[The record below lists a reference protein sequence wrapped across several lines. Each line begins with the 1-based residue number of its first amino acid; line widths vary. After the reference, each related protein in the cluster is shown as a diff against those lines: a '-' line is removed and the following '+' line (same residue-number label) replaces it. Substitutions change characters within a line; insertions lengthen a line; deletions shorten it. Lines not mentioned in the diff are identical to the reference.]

1 MKDTNEFTGI
11 KISPNFIVPS
21 LVTKLSGHMVALSS
35 TPPESG
41 KFITIVVY
49 AGQIFSHDCCMKNGE
64 LMVANYDYGDLEWE
78 VLGLAKNA
86 EILGYIRLV

>member
-1 MKDTNEFTGI
+1 MKDINELKGI
-11 KISPNFIVPS
+11 QVNPNFIVPS
-21 LVTKLSGHMVALSS
+21 LVTKLNGHMVALSS

-78 VLGLAKNA
+78 VLDLAKSA
-86 EILGYIRLV
+86 EILGYIRLI

>member
-11 KISPNFIVPS
+11 KVSPNFIVPS
-21 LVTKLSGHMVALSS
+21 LVTKLNDHMVALSS

-64 LMVANYDYGDLEWE
+64 LMVANYDYGDLDWE